1 MNAQYTKRNQNSGQH
16 GVALVTALLVVAL
29 ATVAAVAMATRLHVD
44 MRRAGNLL
52 HGEQA
57 YTYAL
62 AAESWAQVILRRDG
76 EDNETDSYQDD
87 WATSLPPIAVEG
99 GLVDGRIDDLQGRF
113 NVNNLVSDAGA
124 VDAPNLKYFE
134 QLLERLE
141 LDPSLATALVDW
153 IDSDRDVT
161 FPGGVEDET
170 YLLLD
175 PPYRAA
181 NRRLVDISE
190 LRLVQGFTPEIMEIL
205 VPHIT
210 ALPTAT
216 VINVNTAT
224 PEVLLALHVDLDQA
238 DIDALIATR
247 DEEAFKTSDDFLR
260 EDPFSGM
267 DLTGA
272 VAVGVESDW
281 FRVLTDVVVGGGR
294 ARLNSLLFREGV
306 QLQVVMRTRARH
318 FLLPPENNG

>member
-1 MNAQYTKRNQNSGQH
+1 MSAPHRQH
-16 GVALVTALLVVAL
+16 NFHVSQRGVALVTALLVVAL

-62 AAESWAQVILRRDG
+62 AAESWAQVILQRDS
-76 EDNETDSYQDD
+76 EDNKTDSYQDD

-113 NVNNLVSDAGA
+113 NVNNLVGDNGA

-134 QLLERLE
+134 QLLERLQLE
-141 LDPSLATALVDW
+141 PSLATALVDW
-153 IDSDRDVT
+153 IDSDLDVT

-170 YLLLD
+170 YLLQD

-190 LRLVQGFTPEIMEIL
+190 LRLVQGFTPEIIEIL
-205 VPHIT
+205 APHVT
-210 ALPTAT
+210 ALPSAT
-216 VINVNTAT
+216 LINVNTAT
-224 PEVLLALHVDLDQA
+224 PEVLLALHVELDPT
-238 DIDALIATR
+238 DIDTLIAMR
-247 DEEAFKTSDDFLR
+247 DEEVFETADEFLAA
-260 EDPFSGM
+260 DALAG
-267 DLTGA
+267 LTL
-272 VAVGVESDW
+272 VVSVGVDSDW
-281 FRVLTDVVVGGGR
+281 FRVLTDVVVGAGR
-294 ARLNSLLFREGV
+294 ARLNSLLFREGA

>member
-1 MNAQYTKRNQNSGQH
+1 MKARHTKRSPGSGQQ

-62 AAESWAQVILRRDG
+62 AAESWAQVILRRDS
-76 EDNETDSYQDD
+76 EDNKTDSHHDD

-113 NVNNLVSDAGA
+113 NVNNLVSDDGA
-124 VDAPNLKYFE
+124 VDASNLKYFE
-134 QLLERLE
+134 QLLERLQ
-141 LDPSLATALVDW
+141 LDPTLATALVDW

-161 FPGGVEDET
+161 FPGGVEDES

-190 LRLVQGFTPEIMEIL
+190 LRLVQGFTPEVMEIL
-205 VPHIT
+205 APHVT
-210 ALPTAT
+210 ALPSAT
-216 VINVNTAT
+216 LINVNTAT
-224 PEVLLALHVDLDQA
+224 PEVLLALHADLDQA
-238 DIDALIATR
+238 DVDALIASR
-247 DEEAFKTSDDFLR
+247 EEEAFDTPDKFLAA
-260 EDPFSGM
+260 DALAG
-267 DLTGA
+267 LTLA
-272 VAVGVESDW
+272 VTVGVDSSW

-294 ARLNSLLFREGV
+294 ARLNSLLSREDGK
-306 QLQVVMRTRARH
+306 LQVLMRTRARH

>member
-1 MNAQYTKRNQNSGQH
+1 MSVPNRQRNIQVSQR

-62 AAESWAQVILRRDG
+62 AAESWAQVILRRDS
-76 EDNETDSYQDD
+76 EDNKTDSYQDD

-99 GLVDGRIDDLQGRF
+99 GLVDGRVDDLQGRF
-113 NVNNLVSDAGA
+113 NVNNLVGDNGA

-141 LDPSLATALVDW
+141 LEPSLATALVDW
-153 IDSDRDVT
+153 IDSDLDVT

-181 NRRLVDISE
+181 NRRLTDISE

-205 VPHIT
+205 APHVT
-210 ALPTAT
+210 ALPSAT
-216 VINVNTAT
+216 LINVNTAT
-224 PEVLLALHVDLDQA
+224 PEVLLALHVELDQA
-238 DIDALIATR
+238 DIDTLIAMR
-247 DEEAFKTSDDFLR
+247 DEKAFETPDDFLAA
-260 EDPFSGM
+260 DALAG
-267 DLTGA
+267 LTL
-272 VAVGVESDW
+272 VVSVGVDSDW
-281 FRVLTDVVVGGGR
+281 FRVLTDVVVGAGR
-294 ARLNSLLFREGV
+294 ARLNSLLFREGA